1 MSISIGDKIPSVST
15 KVMGADGL
23 EDFNIADHIAGK
35 KVVLFAV
42 PGAFTP
48 SCNDDHLPGYVMSS
62 DKIKAAGIADII
74 CTSVNDPFVMKA
86 WGASLNTDGNVTM
99 VADGNGE
106 FAAAMGM
113 TFDAAGAGLAT
124 RSKRYSM
131 IVNDGVV
138 EALNVEDVPSDVKAS
153 SAENLLSQL

>member
-1 MSISIGDKIPSVST
+1 MTIQTGDKIPSVST

-23 EDFNIADHIAGK
+23 EDFNIAEHIAGK

-48 SCNDDHLPGYVMSS
+48 SCNDDHLPGYVMAS
-62 DKIKAAGIADII
+62 DKIKAAGIDDII
-74 CTSVNDPFVMKA
+74 CTAVNDPFVMKA

-99 VADGNGE
+99 IADGNGE
-106 FAAAMGM
+106 FASALGL
-113 TFDAAGAGLAT
+113 TFDASGAGLAT

-138 EALNVEDVPSDVKAS
+138 ETLNIEDVPSDVDVS
-153 SAENLLSQL
+153 SADTILGQI